1 MEVTPQNIR
10 KLFNRRWIPDGTVL
24 YVQKNRTGKVIK
36 GKVIDCRVYSDTFM
50 VVLEYEGDPTPRQV
64 RDSLALWGGFEFYK
78 DYLTMKE
85 QIHYGRLLIGDKKIY
100 ESFDYP
106 HDKFTVLLPLRKL
119 AASVVNDTNPDA
131 LYHSDNP
138 SIARIGIEAEWSVRW
153 I

>member
-10 KLFNRRWIPDGTVL
+10 KLFNERFIPDGTVL

-36 GKVIDCRVYSDTFM
+36 GKVIDCRVYSDTF
-50 VVLEYEGDPTPRQV
+50 VVLLRYEADPTPGQV
-64 RDSLALWGGFEFYK
+64 SGSGFGGGVVSERSYTTGERAAVDRGK
-78 DYLTMKE
+78 T
-85 QIHYGRLLIGDKKIY
+85 IVN
-100 ESFDYP
+100 ESFSYP

-138 SIARIGIEAEWSVRW
+138 SFARYLEPRQ
-153 I
+153 

>member
-10 KLFNRRWIPDGTVL
+10 ILFDSRFIPDGTVL
-24 YVQKNRTGKVIK
+24 YVHKNRTGNVIK
-36 GKVIDCRVYSDTFM
+36 GEVIDCRVYSDTFM

-64 RDSLALWGGFEFYK
+64 RHSLY
-78 DYLTMKE
+78 
-85 QIHYGRLLIGDKKIY
+85 YGRLLIGDKKIY

-106 HDKFTVLLPLRKL
+106 YDKFTVLLPLRKL